1 MPPMSDDPT
10 RVQDTILGISFA
22 DVFRAEEFSTA
33 TLRLVSQGKIELR
46 DSVRIVK
53 LADGKTHVRESIDPQ
68 PATSALSGGMWAGL
82 FGLLLGGPVGW
93 IAGTAIGAGAG
104 AVRAKVVDLGIPD
117 EWVAWFREAVQP
129 GTSTVVL
136 LVGTYDRAAVTAE
149 LGRFAG
155 GHLVYANLPP
165 DGINGIR
172 TALGDADLPA
182 PPDDLP
188 PPSDEVPEAPT
199 DLPAPSDEAPHQP
212 A

>member
-1 MPPMSDDPT
+1 MSDHASH
-10 RVQDTILGISFA
+10 VQDTILGISFT
-22 DVFRAEEFSTA
+22 DVFRAEEFKTA
-33 TLRLVSQGKIELR
+33 VLRLVSQGKIELR

-53 LADGKTHVRESIDPQ
+53 DADGKTYVRESIDPQ

-82 FGLLLGGPVGW
+82 FGLILGGPVGW

-104 AVRAKVVDLGIPD
+104 AVRAKIVDLGIPD

-136 LVGTYDRAAVTAE
+136 LVGTYDRPAVTGE
-149 LGRFAG
+149 LERFAG

-172 TALGDADLPA
+172 AALGDAALPA

-188 PPSDEVPEAPT
+188 PPSDEIPAAA
-199 DLPAPSDEAPHQP
+199 DDRPAPSDEAPHQP